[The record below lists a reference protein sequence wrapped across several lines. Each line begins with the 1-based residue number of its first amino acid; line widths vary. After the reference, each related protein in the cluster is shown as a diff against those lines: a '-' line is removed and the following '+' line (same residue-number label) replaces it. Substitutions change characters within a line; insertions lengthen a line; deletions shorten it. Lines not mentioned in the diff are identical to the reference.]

1 MKLGIPAILIAALV
15 VASPAAFAQNM
26 GYTGTTSKP
35 GAGFD
40 KDDANLTK
48 QSKKH
53 MASHKKKHSAKHM
66 TSKPQTTGSGSASTG
81 AGDNKDE
88 TTPKSRYHFGGRC
101 RKRAAEI
108 CGSFPLNSYG
118 YSPLF
123 LKGDFRTNARQ
134 ILSKLAYSGR
144 QYDRRL
150 VQCRWLSPIGFIFG
164 GIMHRKLALP
174 VRSIIGRLLSVSST
188 CYWEDNDNDDGISCS
203 RSRHNGWFIRG

>member
-35 GAGFD
+35 GVS
-40 KDDANLTK
+40 K

-88 TTPKSRYHFGGRC
+88 TTPKSR
-101 RKRAAEI
+101 
-108 CGSFPLNSYG
+108 
-118 YSPLF
+118 
-123 LKGDFRTNARQ
+123 
-134 ILSKLAYSGR
+134 
-144 QYDRRL
+144 
-150 VQCRWLSPIGFIFG
+150 
-164 GIMHRKLALP
+164 
-174 VRSIIGRLLSVSST
+174 
-188 CYWEDNDNDDGISCS
+188 
-203 RSRHNGWFIRG
+203 